1 MTVSDLSRS
10 RLGLELAKWLA
21 TVQICWAKYMA
32 YKLNFVLLVLAPVL
46 VFFFI
51 RYSLWSAIYGLDGVS
66 QLQGYDFKGMLAY
79 QVWVMIVGL
88 LGMSFNNMNLAEDIR
103 LGRISAYL
111 IYPFGFWQYHSS
123 SFIALEL
130 LQTLVSLLAISLFAT
145 CHWLEISSIWHLLN
159 GFGFSLCVALFWFQL
174 NFLIGILAFWMEETW
189 VLRVMMVTITQFLSG
204 AIFPLEIF
212 PDVLRQ
218 ALAYSPFPYLT
229 YVPVKLFMGSYTG
242 SVPTAYALVLLW
254 FAVVLILSRWLWR
267 QGLKAYTA
275 AGM

>member
-1 MTVSDLSRS
+1 MTIAKDYP
-10 RLGLELAKWLA
+10 ELAKWLA
-21 TVQICWAKYMA
+21 TIQICWAKYMA
-32 YKLNFVLLVLAPVL
+32 YKLNFALMVLAPVII
-46 VFFFI
+46 FFFI
-51 RYSLWSAIYGLDGVS
+51 RYHLWSAIYGIQGVTH
-66 QLQGYDFKGMLAY
+66 LQGYDFKAMLAY

-130 LQTLVSLLAISLFAT
+130 LQCLIAALAITLFALFHWVSIGSLSSLFY
-145 CHWLEISSIWHLLN
+145 
-159 GFGFSLCVALFWFQL
+159 GFSFTLCVAVFWFQI

-189 VLRVMMVTITQFLSG
+189 VLRVMIVTISQFLSG

-212 PDVLRQ
+212 PDALRQ
-218 ALAYSPFPYLT
+218 ALLYSPFPYLT
-229 YVPVKLFMGSYTG
+229 YVPVKLFMGQYTG
-242 SVPTAYALVLLW
+242 SLSLAYAMVMLW
-254 FAVVLILSRWLWR
+254 FGVTLMLSQWLWR
-267 QGLKAYTA
+267 QGLKSYTA